1 MPVQR
6 ASGVIAVLIF
16 GVCEV
21 CFCGAAF
28 ADEGPGP
35 WEAVYAGGGVT
46 VVARK
51 QPGSKIKE
59 IRAVGEVAMGS
70 ERLFAVLGDIEQYPR
85 IMPPTI
91 AAHLLAKEGT
101 SAWYHL
107 EIDPPVVSK
116 RDYCIKVTL
125 TRLPDGKLQSEW
137 HDTNERGCPPLKP
150 GYVRMRGTFGRW
162 LLTPLDGGR
171 TFVDYQ
177 AYTDPAGSLPAWAV
191 NRATARQMGDMF
203 KSLVK
208 AAAEVRYAAC
218 RGEKLGCD
226 N

>member
-1 MPVQR
+1 MR
-6 ASGVIAVLIF
+6 AWLVVAFIGLGQAAV
-16 GVCEV
+16 
-21 CFCGAAF
+21 
-28 ADEGPGP
+28 ADEAFP
-35 WEAVYAGGGVT
+35 WEAVFAGQGVS
-46 VVARK
+46 VVSRK
-51 QPGSKIKE
+51 VAGSKIKE
-59 IRAVGEVAMGS
+59 IRAVGEVAIS
-70 ERLFAVLGDIEQYPR
+70 AERLFAVLGDIEQYPR

-91 AAHLLAKEGT
+91 AAHRLAKEGA
-101 SAWYHL
+101 SVWYHL

-125 TRLPDGKLQSEW
+125 SRLPDGKLQSDW

-150 GYVRMRGTFGRW
+150 GYVRMRGTWGRW

-203 KSLVK
+203 KSLGR
-208 AAAEVRYAAC
+208 AATETRYANC
-218 RGEKLGCD
+218 RGESLGC